1 VRAKGARGPVVEA
14 PQSVDNAFWSAPATP
29 DRRAAFQV
37 MFAGRLARE
46 KGVAVLLRAWAY
58 SGLSAPSAALVL
70 VGGGPIRARAVATGA
85 ALRNFPTGSRVV
97 IASVLRLMPRP
108 ALIALL
114 ALLLAAPPA
123 LADAT
128 RNKILR
134 ECQTGRL
141 TGDYTAREIRDARN
155 NIPDDLDQYTDCRD
169 VLTRALLSRAG
180 ADSGSGGGGTGGG
193 GTVGGTGGGGG
204 GGGDSAAP
212 LTPSTDADRQ
222 ALEQASG
229 APVNVAGRPVTP
241 GESAFRNDL
250 PAPLLVLLALLAA
263 AAVAGLAPQL
273 RKRAPSPA
281 AIRRVIPG
289 RSG

>member
-1 VRAKGARGPVVEA
+1 
-14 PQSVDNAFWSAPATP
+14 
-29 DRRAAFQV
+29 
-37 MFAGRLARE
+37 ML
-46 KGVAVLLRAWAY
+46 
-58 SGLSAPSAALVL
+58 
-70 VGGGPIRARAVATGA
+70 
-85 ALRNFPTGSRVV
+85 
-97 IASVLRLMPRP
+97 RP

-114 ALLLAAPPA
+114 ALLLAAPTA

-134 ECQTGRL
+134 ECQTGQL

-180 ADSGSGGGGTGGG
+180 GGDSGSGGGGTGGG
-193 GTVGGTGGGGG
+193 GGGGTGGTGGGEP
-204 GGGDSAAP
+204 AAP
-212 LTPSTDADRQ
+212 LTPSTDADKQ
-222 ALEQASG
+222 ALEQATG
-229 APVNVAGRPVTP
+229 TPVNVAGRPVTP
-241 GESAFRNDL
+241 GDTAFRNDL
-250 PAPLLVLLALLAA
+250 PTPLLVLLALLAA

-273 RKRAPSPA
+273 RKRAPSLA

>member
-1 VRAKGARGPVVEA
+1 
-14 PQSVDNAFWSAPATP
+14 
-29 DRRAAFQV
+29 
-37 MFAGRLARE
+37 
-46 KGVAVLLRAWAY
+46 
-58 SGLSAPSAALVL
+58 
-70 VGGGPIRARAVATGA
+70 
-85 ALRNFPTGSRVV
+85 
-97 IASVLRLMPRP
+97 MPRP

-180 ADSGSGGGGTGGG
+180 GGSDSGGSGAGGGGTGGFG
-193 GTVGGTGGGGG
+193 GSGGTGGGEP
-204 GGGDSAAP
+204 AAP
-212 LTPSTDADRQ
+212 LTPSTDADKQ
-222 ALEQASG
+222 ALEQATG

-241 GESAFRNDL
+241 GETAFRNDL

-263 AAVAGLAPQL
+263 AAVAGLGPLL
-273 RKRAPSPA
+273 RRRAPSLG